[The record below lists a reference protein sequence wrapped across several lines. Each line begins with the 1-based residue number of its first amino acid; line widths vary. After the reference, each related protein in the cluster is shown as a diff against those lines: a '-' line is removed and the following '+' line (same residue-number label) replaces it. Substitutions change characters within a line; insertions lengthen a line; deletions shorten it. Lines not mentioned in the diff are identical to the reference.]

1 MDKLTSRMRS
11 LRLLLLVSLFGLA
24 ACSDEEEF
32 ITPVIAFTRP
42 ALYIAAPSTSE
53 TVGFVA
59 WQAAGLAVT
68 GAPKGW
74 IAVVDPA
81 GFVTVTSPADGGE
94 DEEEAARSGNIS
106 LTAYSPTG
114 NAATA
119 TLYVSRDEPE
129 PLDAAR
135 SNCYVVT
142 RGGKSYSFPVDRM
155 GESDRSL
162 AVASV
167 GLVWQSPGRTVL
179 YPQQAGEGRVSFYV
193 PEEKGELTPGNALFA
208 AYDRNGAVLWTWH
221 VWVTTSEPRSVGG
234 WMDRNLGAEHAAHA
248 SHTDILRSYGTYYQ
262 WGRMTPFVG
271 PYAYNC
277 ASSADADM
285 YGATT
290 SSRVYLNY
298 AETTAETGTV
308 QYAVSHPLVYL
319 LGNEESGYDWNRSH
333 DDTLWTAAEKSLYD
347 PCPKGWRLAA
357 DFTGW
362 QVADDRSAGAAAFEE
377 QFGWNLTNGSETLF
391 FLGGG
396 RRSWLNGLITNVN
409 TSEVPKPWIGYY
421 WTAKAGTD
429 NRSEALYFNLDTDDA
444 ALSAFD
450 PNLAARRAE
459 GMQVRC
465 IKEE

>member
-1 MDKLTSRMRS
+1 MDKLTLRMRS

-24 ACSDEEEF
+24 ACSDDEDT
-32 ITPVIAFTRP
+32 IVPVIAFDRP
-42 ALYIAAPSTSE
+42 ALYIETPSTTE
-53 TVGFVA
+53 TVGFSAYQTVGMA
-59 WQAAGLAVT
+59 IT

-74 IAVVDPA
+74 IVAVDPA
-81 GFVTVTSPADGGE
+81 GYVTVTSPADGD
-94 DEEEAARSGNIS
+94 DEEAVRSGSVS

-119 TLYVSRDEPE
+119 TLYVSREMPE

-142 RGGKSYSFPVDRM
+142 RGGQSYSLPVDRM

-179 YPQQAGEGRVSFYV
+179 YPQQEGEGRVSFYV
-193 PEEKGELTPGNALFA
+193 PEEDGKPTPGNALFA
-208 AYDRNGAVLWTWH
+208 AYDRSGAVLWTWH
-221 VWVTTSEPRSVGG
+221 VWVTTSEPQSVGG
-234 WMDRNLGAEHAAHA
+234 WMDRNLGAEHASHA
-248 SHTDILRSYGTYYQ
+248 SQTDILRSYGTYYQ

-277 ASSADADM
+277 ASSADAEM

-290 SSRVYLNY
+290 ATRVYLGY
-298 AETTAETGTV
+298 AGTTAETGSV

-319 LGNEESGYDWNRSH
+319 LGNAESDYDWNFSH
-333 DDTLWTAAEKSLYD
+333 DDTLWTAGAKSLYD
-347 PCPKGWRLAA
+347 PCPKGWRVAT

-362 QVADDRSAGAAAFEE
+362 QVADDLAAGVAAWEG

-409 TSEVPKPWIGYY
+409 TNEVPKPWIGYY
-421 WTAKAGTD
+421 WTAKSGAD
-429 NRSEALYFNLDTDDA
+429 NRSEALYFNLDTEDA
-444 ALSAFD
+444 ARSEFD
-450 PNLAARRAE
+450 TRLAARRAE

-465 IKEE
+465 IKE

>member
-1 MDKLTSRMRS
+1 MDKLTLRMRS

-24 ACSDEEEF
+24 ACSDDEDT
-32 ITPVIAFTRP
+32 IVPVIAFDRP
-42 ALYIAAPSTSE
+42 ALYIETPSTTE
-53 TVGFVA
+53 TVGFSAYQTVGMA
-59 WQAAGLAVT
+59 IT

-74 IAVVDPA
+74 IVAVDPA
-81 GFVTVTSPADGGE
+81 GYVTVTSPADGD
-94 DEEEAARSGNIS
+94 DEETVRSGNVS

-119 TLYVSRDEPE
+119 TLYVSREMPE

-142 RGGKSYSFPVDRM
+142 RGGRSYSLPVDRM

-179 YPQQAGEGRVSFYV
+179 YPQQEGEGRVSFYV
-193 PEEKGELTPGNALFA
+193 PEEDDKPTPGNALFA
-208 AYDRNGAVLWTWH
+208 AYDRSGAVLWTWH
-221 VWVTTSEPRSVGG
+221 VWVTTTEPQSVGG
-234 WMDRNLGAEHAAHA
+234 WMDRNLGAEHASHA
-248 SHTDILRSYGTYYQ
+248 SQTDILRSYGTYYQ

-277 ASSADADM
+277 ASSADAEM

-290 SSRVYLNY
+290 ATRVYLGY
-298 AETTAETGTV
+298 AGTTAETGSV

-319 LGNEESGYDWNRSH
+319 LGNAESDYDWNYSH
-333 DDTLWTAAEKSLYD
+333 DGTLWTADAKSLYD
-347 PCPKGWRLAA
+347 PCPKGWRVAA

-362 QVADDRSAGAAAFEE
+362 QVADDLAAGVAAWEG

-409 TSEVPKPWIGYY
+409 TNEVPKPWIGYY
-421 WTAKAGTD
+421 WTAKGGAD
-429 NRSEALYFNLDTDDA
+429 NRSEALYFNLDTEDA
-444 ALSAFD
+444 ARSEFD
-450 PNLAARRAE
+450 PRLAARRAE

-465 IKEE
+465 IKE

>member
-1 MDKLTSRMRS
+1 M
-11 LRLLLLVSLFGLA
+11 
-24 ACSDEEEF
+24 
-32 ITPVIAFTRP
+32 
-42 ALYIAAPSTSE
+42 
-53 TVGFVA
+53 A

-193 PEEKGELTPGNALFA
+193 PEEKGELTPAMRCRLRPQRCGALDLARVGDNLRTPLRGRMDGPQPRCRACGARFA
-208 AYDRNGAVLWTWH
+208 YGYPPLL
-221 VWVTTSEPRSVGG
+221 
-234 WMDRNLGAEHAAHA
+234 RNLLPVGPH
-248 SHTDILRSYGTYYQ
+248 D
-262 WGRMTPFVG
+262 PFVG

-347 PCPKGWRLAA
+347 PCPKGWRVAA

-429 NRSEALYFNLDTDDA
+429 NRSSALYFNLDTDDA